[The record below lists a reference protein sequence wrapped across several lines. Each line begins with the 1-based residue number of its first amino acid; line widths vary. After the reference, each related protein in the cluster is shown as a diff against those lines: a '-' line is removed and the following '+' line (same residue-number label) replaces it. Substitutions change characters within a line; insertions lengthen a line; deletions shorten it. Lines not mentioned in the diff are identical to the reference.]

1 MNYSIILDVIAVA
14 IIIISVS
21 LMAKKGVI
29 KSLYKILSLALTIIA
44 VMFLSEPVENMIT
57 SVGLDNKIDDIVYS
71 ALISDEDVTEKEADD
86 NLQGLPDFVT
96 VAVEET
102 TENAVVPAI
111 SAVVLKLVCALIIF
125 LIAKLLIFLIFLLI
139 DGMFKLPLLKS
150 VNWLLGAAT
159 GVVSGF
165 VIIYL
170 ICGIASLNVT
180 NSAMIRQLVD
190 GTYFVKYF
198 YDNNLL
204 MNLFLL

>member
-96 VAVEET
+96 VAVEEA